1 MASIILMG
9 IKHCGKSTQAN
20 LIAKK
25 LNLPSYDTDTV
36 MEKLSGKKP
45 RELYVQDGQEEFMRW
60 EKEACSHI
68 QAELAEKGT
77 DAVIATGGGI
87 CCNEEAVAVLKTM
100 GRLVF
105 LVASE
110 KTAAD
115 RIVREASVDSDGKL
129 KDIPAY
135 IARKNPQTLDDVRKI
150 FHEFYLERT
159 EMYSRI
165 CDVAVRMENLPK
177 IQNTNRILKSMGI
190 KQVQ

>member
-87 CCNEEAVAVLKTM
+87 CCNEQAVSVLKGM

-105 LVASE
+105 LVAPE

-115 RIVREASVDSDGKL
+115 RIVREAGFTPDGKL
-129 KDIPAY
+129 KDVPAY
-135 IARKNPQTLDDVRKI
+135 IAKKNPQTLEEVRKI

-159 EMYSRI
+159 EMYSHI
-165 CDVAVRMENLPK
+165 CDVAVRMENVGK
-177 IQNTNRILKSMGI
+177 NQNMIRILRSLGLD
-190 KQVQ
+190 

>member
-45 RELYVQDGQEEFMRW
+45 RELYVQDGPEAFMEW
-60 EKEACSHI
+60 ETKACMSI

-87 CCNEEAVAVLKTM
+87 CCNEQAVSVLKTM

-115 RIVREASVDSDGKL
+115 RIVREASVGPDGKL
-129 KDIPAY
+129 KGIPAY
-135 IARKNPQTLDDVRKI
+135 IARKNPETLDDVRKI

-159 EMYSRI
+159 DMYSHI

-177 IQNTNRILKSMGI
+177 MQNTMRILKSMGVKI
-190 KQVQ
+190 V